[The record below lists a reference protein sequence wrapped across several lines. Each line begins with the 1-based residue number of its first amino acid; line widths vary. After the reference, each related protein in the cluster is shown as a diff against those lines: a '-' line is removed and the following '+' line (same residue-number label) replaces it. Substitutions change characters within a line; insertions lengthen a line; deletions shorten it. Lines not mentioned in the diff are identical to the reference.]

1 MYSDHFFF
9 LITDL
14 LEYKDLLRICSKPPK
29 TGTQFVRTQQ
39 MSKCL
44 IIPDVFHLRY
54 PNNKSSLYF
63 KRFKL
68 RLHFELETRHH
79 LLLGSFYLKRG
90 YPLLGTTHGALH
102 LRPIPI
108 PGNVTC
114 PHQLRHPYLL
124 LRNHTNTLL
133 KRSRCSAYT
142 IAAC

>member
-44 IIPDVFHLRY
+44 IIPDVFYLRY

-63 KRFKL
+63 KKKTKKTKNVL
-68 RLHFELETRHH
+68 YVY
-79 LLLGSFYLKRG
+79 LLGLS
-90 YPLLGTTHGALH
+90 
-102 LRPIPI
+102 
-108 PGNVTC
+108 
-114 PHQLRHPYLL
+114 
-124 LRNHTNTLL
+124 
-133 KRSRCSAYT
+133 
-142 IAAC
+142 